1 MKQSSDRQ
9 TTTKIDLR
17 HGKIIVAI
25 VIVISKQQ
33 YGIAGDCSSQRYSLD
48 KGQFIVTG
56 LIIKGFIGAIA

>member
-9 TTTKIDLR
+9 TTTRIDLR
-17 HGKIIVAI
+17 HGKVIVAI

-48 KGQFIVTG
+48 KG
-56 LIIKGFIGAIA
+56 